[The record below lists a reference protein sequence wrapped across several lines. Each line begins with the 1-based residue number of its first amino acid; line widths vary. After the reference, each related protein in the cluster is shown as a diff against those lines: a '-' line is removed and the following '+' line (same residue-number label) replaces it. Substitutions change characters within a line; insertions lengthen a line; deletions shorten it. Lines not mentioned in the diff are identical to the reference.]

1 MKLRRQLASRSRKG
15 ELHKLSDGQALT
27 SVFSRMLFVALLLL
41 SANLNMP
48 KTVGAI
54 DKNPGARR
62 SRAGADLARRQS
74 QAAKSAGSADIRGVF
89 ARPASCVS
97 TAAAS
102 AAPVADAA
110 AAAAIV
116 AAALATNISTPYQM
130 PLFNRV
136 EEGASANPHQPKEPA
151 SAPNG
156 VRVYVACT
164 PRPGL
169 DPQPPLCLA

>member
-1 MKLRRQLASRSRKG
+1 
-15 ELHKLSDGQALT
+15 
-27 SVFSRMLFVALLLL
+27 MLFVALLLL

-48 KTVGAI
+48 KTVGAK
-54 DKNPGARR
+54 DKHPGARK

-97 TAAAS
+97 TAAAF
-102 AAPVADAA
+102 
-110 AAAAIV
+110 
-116 AAALATNISTPYQM
+116 ATNISTPYQT

-136 EEGASANPHQPKEPA
+136 EEGASANPPHPEVPA

>member
-1 MKLRRQLASRSRKG
+1 
-15 ELHKLSDGQALT
+15 
-27 SVFSRMLFVALLLL
+27 MLFVALLLL

-48 KTVGAI
+48 KTVGAK
-54 DKNPGARR
+54 DKHPGARK

-116 AAALATNISTPYQM
+116 AAALATNISTPTPRRSSTASRRAHRLIHPIQKCRPLRQM
-130 PLFNRV
+130 
-136 EEGASANPHQPKEPA
+136 GC
-151 SAPNG
+151 
-156 VRVYVACT
+156 ACT
-164 PRPGL
+164 
-169 DPQPPLCLA
+169 